1 MRKTI
6 LAPVFV
12 ALALVL
18 TSCSSQSNSVADN
31 VEQPTED
38 LSGDN
43 ISDPT
48 ASDEGSRLA
57 TEECLA
63 GSAITG
69 RPVRVVSTVAPI
81 TSLIAS
87 VVGDA
92 GTIVQGVVPEG
103 TNSHTFE
110 PPPSAVG
117 IVEKAD
123 IVFINGLGLEDPT
136 RDLADA
142 NAKNAVVC
150 ELGTATLPE
159 GGWLYDFSFPR
170 EGGKPNPH
178 LWTNPVMVLSYVT
191 LIRDVLVQADP
202 LNTAKYDDNYV
213 KISKVIMDIDEAMK
227 TASAT
232 ILATDRKLLTY
243 HDAYAYFA
251 VRYEFEVLGAIQP
264 QSFEEP
270 SPKDIADLIEQVKAQ
285 KVKAIFGSEV
295 FPSPVLEQ
303 IGKETGV
310 RYIDVLRDDDLIG
323 KPGDKDHSWAG
334 LMKFNFIT
342 MVEALG
348 GDATALKAVNS
359 DDGVV
364 DKASYP
370 Q

>member
-1 MRKTI
+1 MRKTV
-6 LAPVFV
+6 LVPFFV
-12 ALALVL
+12 ALSLLV
-18 TSCSSQSNSVADN
+18 TSCSSESNNAADN

-43 ISDPT
+43 IADPT
-48 ASDEGSRLA
+48 ANDAGSKAA

-63 GSAITG
+63 GSIITG

-87 VVGDA
+87 VVGDS
-92 GTIVQGVVPEG
+92 GTVVQGVVPEG

-136 RDLADA
+136 RELADA
-142 NAKNAVVC
+142 NAKNAVIC

-159 GGWLYDFSFPR
+159 SGWLYDFSFPE

-191 LIRDVLVQADP
+191 LIRDVLVQVDP
-202 LNTAKYDDNYV
+202 TNMTKYDDNYV
-213 KISKVIMDIDEAMK
+213 KISKVIMDLDEAMK

-232 ILATDRKLLTY
+232 VLATDRKLLTY

-251 VRYEFEVLGAIQP
+251 VRFNFDVIGAIQP

-323 KPGDKDHSWAG
+323 KPGDEDHSWAG

-348 GDATALKAVNS
+348 GDAAALKAVVT
-359 DDGVV
+359 DDGVI